1 MKVFIS
7 GPITHDPN
15 YKEHFAKAEKDVW
28 ANGDIPLNPAVFPG
42 GLTTNE
48 YMSLGLK
55 MIDIADAIYMLTGW
69 SQSRGANIE
78 YSYAQYCGKIITF
91 EPWKDYFEPTKE
103 EK

>member
-15 YKEHFAKAEKDVW
+15 YKEHFAKAEEYLRKK
-28 ANGDIPLNPAVFPG
+28 GDIPLNPAIFPG

-55 MIDIADAIYMLTGW
+55 MIDIADAVYMLYGW
-69 SQSRGANIE
+69 SDSRGANIE
-78 YSYAQYCGKIITF
+78 YNYAQYCGKIISF
-91 EPWKDYFEPTKE
+91 EGTALT
-103 EK
+103 